1 MSFEVWLSAARPRT
15 LPAAVS
21 PVLVGTAAAERFST
35 WRMVAAMVVALAV
48 QVAVN
53 YANDYFDGVR
63 GVDTVERRGPQ
74 RVVAAGLVSPDS
86 MRTAMIAAL
95 GVAALA
101 GLALAAA
108 VGWQLVL
115 VGALCFAAALAYSGG
130 PRPYASAGFGEL
142 SVFVFFG
149 LVATVGSAY
158 VQDEQLRWLPVV
170 AAIPVGLLSVA
181 LLVVNNLRDI
191 PTDEQV
197 GKRTLAVRLGAR
209 ATFDLYLA
217 TVNVAMLFTGVVAL
231 VARSVWPA
239 LGFVALPLALMAQ
252 RRTAA
257 GMRADDPA
265 QLIGA
270 LAVTGRLQLVYGML
284 LAGGLALASIVPGS
298 L

>member
-1 MSFEVWLSAARPRT
+1 VSFEVWLSAARPRT

-35 WRMVAAMVVALAV
+35 WRVVAAMVVAVAV

-74 RVVAAGLVSPDS
+74 RVVAAGLVSPAS
-86 MRTAMIAAL
+86 MRRAMIAAL

-130 PRPYASAGFGEL
+130 PRPYASTGFGEL

-149 LVATVGSAY
+149 LVATAGSAY

-209 ATFDLYLA
+209 ATLGLYLA
-217 TVNVAMLFTGVVAL
+217 TVNVAILCTGGVAL

-239 LGFVALPLALMAQ
+239 LGFAALPLAVMAQ

-270 LAVTGRLQLVYGML
+270 LAATGRLQLVYGML
-284 LAGGLALASIVPGS
+284 LAGGLALASIAPGS

>member
-1 MSFEVWLSAARPRT
+1 VSFEVWLSAARPRT

-35 WRMVAAMVVALAV
+35 WRVVAAMVVAVAV

-74 RVVAAGLVSPDS
+74 RVVAAGLVSPAS
-86 MRTAMIAAL
+86 MRRAMIAAL

-130 PRPYASAGFGEL
+130 PRPYASTGFGEL

-149 LVATVGSAY
+149 LVATAGSAY

-209 ATFDLYLA
+209 ATLGLYLA
-217 TVNVAMLFTGVVAL
+217 TVNVAILCTGVVAL

-239 LGFVALPLALMAQ
+239 LGFAALPLAVMAQ

-270 LAVTGRLQLVYGML
+270 LAATGRLQLVYGML

>member
-1 MSFEVWLSAARPRT
+1 
-15 LPAAVS
+15 
-21 PVLVGTAAAERFST
+21 
-35 WRMVAAMVVALAV
+35 
-48 QVAVN
+48 
-53 YANDYFDGVR
+53 
-63 GVDTVERRGPQ
+63 
-74 RVVAAGLVSPDS
+74 
-86 MRTAMIAAL
+86 L

-130 PRPYASAGFGEL
+130 PRPYASTGFGEL

-149 LVATVGSAY
+149 LVATAGSAY

-209 ATFDLYLA
+209 ATLGLYLA
-217 TVNVAMLFTGVVAL
+217 TVNVAILCTGGVAL

-239 LGFVALPLALMAQ
+239 LGFAALPLAVMAQ

-270 LAVTGRLQLVYGML
+270 LAATGRLQLVYGML
-284 LAGGLALASIVPGS
+284 LAGGLALASIAPGS

>member
-1 MSFEVWLSAARPRT
+1 MA
-15 LPAAVS
+15 
-21 PVLVGTAAAERFST
+21 
-35 WRMVAAMVVALAV
+35 AAMVVALAV

-74 RVVAAGLVSPDS
+74 RAVAAGLVRPAS
-86 MRTAMIAAL
+86 MRAAMVAAL
-95 GVAALA
+95 GVAAVA

-108 VGWQLVL
+108 VGWELVV
-115 VGALCFAAALAYSGG
+115 VGALCFAAALGYSGG

-158 VQDEQLRWLPVV
+158 VQDEQLRWLPVM

-191 PTDEQV
+191 PTDERV

-209 ATFDLYLA
+209 ATFDLYRA
-217 TVNVAMLFTGVVAL
+217 TVSIAVLFTTVVVL
-231 VARSVWPA
+231 VARSAWPA
-239 LGFVALPLALMAQ
+239 LGFAALPLAVVAQ
-252 RRTAA
+252 RRAAA
-257 GMRADDPA
+257 GMRSDDPA
-265 QLIGA
+265 TLIGA
-270 LAVTGRLQLVYGML
+270 LAATGRLQLVYGML
-284 LAGGLALASIVPGS
+284 LAGGLALAPVAPGS

>member
-1 MSFEVWLSAARPRT
+1 VSFEVWLSAARPRT

-35 WRMVAAMVVALAV
+35 WRVVAAMVVAVAV

-74 RVVAAGLVSPDS
+74 RVVAAGLVSPAS
-86 MRTAMIAAL
+86 MRRAMIAAL

-130 PRPYASAGFGEL
+130 PRPYASTGFGEL

-149 LVATVGSAY
+149 LVATAGSAY

-209 ATFDLYLA
+209 ATLGLYLA
-217 TVNVAMLFTGVVAL
+217 TVNVAILCTGGVAL

-239 LGFVALPLALMAQ
+239 LGFAALPLAVMAQ

-270 LAVTGRLQLVYGML
+270 LAATGRLQLVYGML